1 MDSIRNQAMIDSI
14 KLGMNQYEPIGGMNR
29 SVNVEFGCSELLLPR
44 ITPSIPELARPAYI
58 I

>member
-1 MDSIRNQAMIDSI
+1 
-14 KLGMNQYEPIGGMNR
+14 MNR
-29 SVNVEFGCSELLLPR
+29 SVNAEFGCSELLLPR

>member
-1 MDSIRNQAMIDSI
+1 VIYARQPEITPMLSIPVSI
-14 KLGMNQYEPIGGMNR
+14 AIGGMNR
-29 SVNVEFGCSELLLPR
+29 SVNAEFGCNELLLPR